1 MKVALICIAKNED
14 LYLQEW
20 INYNLKLGFDCIHIY
35 QNDWRFLD
43 KEDNPKV
50 FFHEFDGQMKED
62 DTESIQQKCYSKFIK
77 DFHDVYEWAAFFDC
91 DEFLVLKKHNNVKD
105 FILDYSDYKSIAIN
119 WVLFGDNNLE
129 FTPDNTS
136 VLKRFTKRKESVS
149 HLIKV
154 IAKLEPGLKHHV
166 HFVSNNWVDPNYKLG
181 PNHNNEICE
190 CNSFGTDEV
199 AQLNHYFGKTY
210 YEWTLKKLRF
220 QSYSTT
226 IRNDSDFDKHNF
238 NEVDDFLARD
248 FLYGE

>member
-20 INYNLKLGFDCIHIY
+20 INYNLKLGFDSIHIY

-50 FFHEFDGQMKED
+50 FFHEFDGQTKED
-62 DTESIQQKCYSKFIK
+62 DTESIQQKCYNKFIQ

-105 FILDYSDYKSIAIN
+105 FISDYSGYPSIAIN
-119 WVLFGDNNLE
+119 WILFGDNNLD
-129 FTPDNTS
+129 FTPNNTS
-136 VLKRFTKRKESVS
+136 VLKRFTKRKLSS
-149 HLIKV
+149 DFHIKV
-154 IAKLEPGLKHHV
+154 ITKLNKDLKHYIHYV
-166 HFVSNNWVDPNYKLG
+166 SEPWVDTNYLLVSNNPINYSG
-181 PNHNNEICE
+181 DNNI
-190 CNSFGTDEV
+190 
-199 AQLNHYFGKTY
+199 AQLNHYFTKTY
-210 YEWTLKKLRF
+210 KEWTHKRSRF
-220 QSYSTT
+220 QAYSTT
-226 IRNDSDFDKHNF
+226 MRNDFDFDEHNF